1 MRSLYYLIDTI
12 LDIYTWIVIASVI
25 LSWLVA
31 FNVINTHNR
40 VVATIGETLYRLTE
54 PVLGR
59 IRRYVPAVGGL
70 DLSPIV
76 LLLGIYFVRMLLA
89 EYWPR

>member
-1 MRSLYYLIDTI
+1 MRSLYYLIDTV
-12 LDIYTWIVIASVI
+12 LNMYTWIIIASVI
-25 LSWLVA
+25 MSWLVA

-40 VVATIGETLYRLTE
+40 IVGTIGEVLYRLTE
-54 PVLGR
+54 PVLGQ
-59 IRRYVPAVGGL
+59 IRRYVPSVGGL

-89 EYWPR
+89 EYWPA